1 MTMRA
6 NVKSMV
12 EQSSFEDLK
21 KVYNNKNFEIKLTV
35 DEQKLV
41 MQKICEHCNF
51 WSFAN
56 KKCEKGTSRRNCLLS
71 KE

>member
-1 MTMRA
+1 MTIRA

-12 EQSSFEDLK
+12 EQLNLDGLR
-21 KVYNNKNFEIKLTV
+21 KVYNNKNFETQLTV
-35 DEQKLV
+35 DEQKLI

-56 KKCEKGTSRRNCLLS
+56 QKCEKGTTRRNCLLS